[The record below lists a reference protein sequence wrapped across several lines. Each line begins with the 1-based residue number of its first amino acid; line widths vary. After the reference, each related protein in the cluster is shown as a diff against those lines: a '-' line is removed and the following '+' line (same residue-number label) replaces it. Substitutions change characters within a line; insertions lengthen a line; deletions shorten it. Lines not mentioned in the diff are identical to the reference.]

1 MDPAPCTPINR
12 GAASD
17 CRRAFPI
24 PDEWRLCFV
33 QVSFRYSEPGTE
45 ALLCGSCNRWRRTT
59 KSNRRWPSNGILKL
73 VCTTGRVSRVKRN
86 WPGVRAYWLVVA
98 GQATGV
104 IARLREPSTYVT
116 TRAAESND
124 RTPSPPS
131 IRPFLFSRDI
141 SCIWTSSS
149 FSRIIRKKFSKF
161 LYELALRKCVW
172 IRW

>member
-124 RTPSPPS
+124 RTPSPPPRS
-131 IRPFLFSRDI
+131 AHFSSPVIFPVSEHPRR
-141 SCIWTSSS
+141 
-149 FSRIIRKKFSKF
+149 FP
-161 LYELALRKCVW
+161 V
-172 IRW
+172 